1 MVDEIKSNL
10 QGYTLRQDRISYV
23 ANAAGLS
30 TTSTSITIGSASN
43 LAKGIIEIDD
53 ELIFIIHIRHKKAL
67 IYWTFQFRYKALL

>member
-53 ELIFIIHIRHKKAL
+53 ELIFIDSFDR
-67 IYWTFQFRYKALL
+67 LLLPLHVF

>member
-23 ANAAGLS
+23 ANTGGIS
-30 TTSTSITIGSASN
+30 TTDASIAIGSASN

-53 ELIFIIHIRHKKAL
+53 ELIDFVI
-67 IYWTFQFRYKALL
+67 